1 MYEAEDLEDWFEEL
15 AKNATLGKIPDF
27 DSHFQFLD
35 GKYKSVTEYIP
46 MKSYGNNRP
55 FLLRIYTIKLQSN
68 CYVITAGGI
77 KLSKTIQ
84 DSPDLKDYVIQNM
97 DRVRVWLISNG
108 ISDE

>member
-1 MYEAEDLEDWFEEL
+1 
-15 AKNATLGKIPDF
+15 
-27 DSHFQFLD
+27 
-35 GKYKSVTEYIP
+35 

-97 DRVRVWLISNG
+97 DRVRAWLISNG
-108 ISDE
+108 ISDEEDL